1 MFRSG
6 IYIKDKPGEQRL
18 QMIISLINNSNG
30 ITTGQGQRSVTRVH
44 QEGDNKRLFMTMGLF
59 DVGFTAA
66 APKLFKLIKD
76 S

>member
-1 MFRSG
+1 M
-6 IYIKDKPGEQRL
+6 
-18 QMIISLINNSNG
+18 MVSLINNSND
-30 ITTGQGQRSVTRVH
+30 ITTEQGQCSVTHVH
-44 QEGDNKRLFMTMGLF
+44 QEGDNKRLFMTIGLF